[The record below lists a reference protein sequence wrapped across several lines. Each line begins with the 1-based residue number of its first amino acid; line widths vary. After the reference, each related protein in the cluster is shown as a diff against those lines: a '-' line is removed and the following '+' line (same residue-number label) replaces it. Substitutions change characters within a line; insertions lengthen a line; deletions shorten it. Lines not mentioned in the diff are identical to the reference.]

1 MQSDKTFI
9 HKYKNYEDVGP
20 SNKKKLVEE
29 VHDTFRRY
37 SKHRDNWAGHAQED
51 REFRLGRQWTREQ
64 KEILEGRGQ
73 APVVV
78 NRIHPAVEAA
88 KAMLTSNRPQFRVS
102 PREDS
107 DNKVAEVMNTLL
119 AYIFDISDGVTQL
132 RNCID
137 DYYVTGMGC
146 ILAYQDPMKDDGKGE
161 VCFHS
166 VDPMEVYID
175 PNARDKFC
183 DDAENIIISRL
194 FTKDQAKKL
203 YPMYASKIKNATG
216 EQTTDFPTSV
226 RADETSKDKI
236 FFPEEINDREHD
248 EYIRGY
254 EKYEKIMVSMFRI
267 YEQYSGKEF
276 TLMPDEFE
284 EYGNEEVGYINGQIV
299 QVPEQVSQMQQQ
311 GMPIR
316 MINKKEL
323 IEQGMINVVEV
334 NLPRIRYCVIIGDAH
349 LYTRLLPIDRY
360 PIVTF
365 MNLHTRTPYPVSDV
379 RMVKGLQEYIN
390 KTRSLIIAHATTS
403 TNTKVLIPEGSV
415 DMKEFE
421 EKWAQPGVAI
431 PFDPSDGQPVLV
443 PPAQLSN
450 ELYQNEESAKQDI
463 DHQLGL
469 YEIMQGNS
477 QAAPQTYK
485 ATIAIDEFGQRKMKS
500 KLADIEAGLKR
511 LGEVIIPLSQQLYT
525 QEKIIRVVNPNN
537 SMSEE
542 TMNQRLYNDKTGE
555 IDLINDITV
564 GKYDLIVVT
573 GSTLPTNRY
582 AQLELHTNLYEQG
595 IIDQVEVLKKTE
607 VYDMEGVLERQGM
620 IQQLEGQVQ
629 QMEEQITDLEG
640 DLQTRDREN
649 VHLKQRVE
657 VEKFKTQLNKTSNR
671 SDYAGKLFEKRLDD
685 VLSQISD
692 EARKLESENKKTADT
707 STGKSSKKGKK

>member
-1 MQSDKTFI
+1 MTEEKTFI
-9 HKYKNYEDVGP
+9 HKYKNYEDVSP
-20 SNKKKLVEE
+20 SNTKKLVDD

-37 SKHRDNWAGHAQED
+37 SKHRTTWAAHAQED
-51 REFRLGRQWTREQ
+51 REFRLGRQWTKEQ
-64 KEILEGRGQ
+64 KETLQARGQ

-119 AYIFDISDGVTQL
+119 AYIFDVSDGVTQL
-132 RNCID
+132 RQAID
-137 DYYVTGMGC
+137 DYYVCGMGC

-175 PNARDKFC
+175 PNARDRFC

-194 FTKDQAKKL
+194 FSKDQAKKL

-216 EQTTDFPTSV
+216 EQSTDMPITNRV
-226 RADETSKDKI
+226 DESANDKI
-236 FFPEEINDREHD
+236 FFPEDSLDREHD
-248 EYIRGY
+248 DLIRGY
-254 EKYEKIMVSMFRI
+254 EKYEKIMISMYRT
-267 YEQYSGKEF
+267 YEVYSGKEQ

-284 EYGNEEVGYINGQIV
+284 EYANEEVAVLNNQIV
-299 QVPEQVSQMQQQ
+299 EDSQQIEQLMQQ
-311 GMPIR
+311 GLPVR
-316 MINKKEL
+316 MSNKKEL
-323 IEQGMINVVEV
+323 IEAGMINVVEV
-334 NLPRIRYCVIIGDAH
+334 NLPRIRYCVIIGDTH
-349 LYTRLLPIDRY
+349 LYSRLLPTDKY
-360 PIVTF
+360 PLVTF
-365 MNLHTRTPYPVSDV
+365 MNLHTRTPFPVSDV
-379 RMVKGLQEYIN
+379 RLVKGLQEFIN

-403 TNTKVLIPEGSV
+403 TNTKVLVPEGSV
-415 DMKEFE
+415 DMKDFE

-443 PPAQLSN
+443 APAQLSN
-450 ELYQNEESAKQDI
+450 ELYQNEQTAKNDI

-477 QAAPQTYK
+477 AVAPQTYK

-500 KLADIEAGLKR
+500 KLSDIEAGLKR
-511 LGEVIIPLSQQLYT
+511 LGEVVIPLAQQLYQ
-525 QEKIIRVVNPNN
+525 QEKVIRVVNPNN
-537 SMSEE
+537 SITEE
-542 TMNQRLYNDKTGE
+542 VMNQNLYNDKTGE
-555 IDLINDITV
+555 VTVINDITV

-607 VYDMEGVLERQGM
+607 VYDMEGVLERQGR
-620 IQQLEGQVQ
+620 IAQLESQVSE
-629 QMEEQITDLEG
+629 MEEMITDLEG

-649 VHLKQRVE
+649 VNLKQRVE
-657 VEKFKTQLNKTSNR
+657 VEKFKTQLNKTSTKGE
-671 SDYAGKLFEKRLDD
+671 YAGKLFEKRLDD
-685 VLSQISD
+685 VLSQIS
-692 EARKLESENKKTADT
+692 EESRKLDSENKKDT
-707 STGKSSKKGKK
+707 STDKSSKKGKK

>member
-1 MQSDKTFI
+1 MKEEKTFI
-9 HKYKNYEDVGP
+9 HKYKNYEDVSP
-20 SNKKKLVEE
+20 SNTKKLVDD

-37 SKHRDNWAGHAQED
+37 SKHRTTWAAHAQED
-51 REFRLGRQWTREQ
+51 REFRLGRQWTKEQ
-64 KEILEGRGQ
+64 KETLQSRGQ

-119 AYIFDISDGVTQL
+119 AYIFDVSDGVTQL
-132 RNCID
+132 RQAID
-137 DYYVTGMGC
+137 DYYVCGMGC

-175 PNARDKFC
+175 PNARDRFC

-194 FTKDQAKKL
+194 FSKDQAKKL

-216 EQTTDFPTSV
+216 EQSTDMPITNRV
-226 RADETSKDKI
+226 DESANDKI
-236 FFPEEINDREHD
+236 FFPEDSLDREHD
-248 EYIRGY
+248 DLIRGY
-254 EKYEKIMVSMFRI
+254 EKYEKIMISMYRT
-267 YEQYSGKEF
+267 YEVYSGKEQ

-284 EYGNEEVGYINGQIV
+284 EYANEEVAVLNNQIV
-299 QVPEQVSQMQQQ
+299 EDSQQIEQLMQQ
-311 GMPIR
+311 GLPVR
-316 MINKKEL
+316 MSNKKEL
-323 IEQGMINVVEV
+323 IEAGMINVVEV
-334 NLPRIRYCVIIGDAH
+334 NLPRIRYCVIIGDTH
-349 LYTRLLPIDRY
+349 LYSRLLPTDKY
-360 PIVTF
+360 PLVTF
-365 MNLHTRTPYPVSDV
+365 MNLHTRTPFPVSDV
-379 RMVKGLQEYIN
+379 RLVKGLQEFIN

-403 TNTKVLIPEGSV
+403 TNTKVLVPEGSV
-415 DMKEFE
+415 DMKDFE

-443 PPAQLSN
+443 APAQLSN
-450 ELYQNEESAKQDI
+450 ELYQNEQNAKNDI

-477 QAAPQTYK
+477 AVAPQTYK

-500 KLADIEAGLKR
+500 KLSDIEAGLKR
-511 LGEVIIPLSQQLYT
+511 LGEVVIPLAQQLYQ
-525 QEKIIRVVNPNN
+525 QEKVIRVVNPNN
-537 SMSEE
+537 SITEE
-542 TMNQRLYNDKTGE
+542 VMNQNLYNDKTGE
-555 IDLINDITV
+555 VTVINDITV

-607 VYDMEGVLERQGM
+607 VYDMEGVLERQGR
-620 IQQLEGQVQ
+620 IAQLESQVSE
-629 QMEEQITDLEG
+629 MEEMITDLEG

-649 VHLKQRVE
+649 VNLKQRVE
-657 VEKFKTQLNKTSNR
+657 VEKFKTQLNKTSTKGE
-671 SDYAGKLFEKRLDD
+671 YAGKLFEKRLDD
-685 VLSQISD
+685 ILSQIS
-692 EARKLESENKKTADT
+692 EESRKLDSENKKDT
-707 STGKSSKKGKK
+707 STDKSSKKGKK

>member
-1 MQSDKTFI
+1 MVEEKFI

-20 SNKKKLVEE
+20 GDKKKLAQE

-37 SKHRDNWAGHAQED
+37 SKHRGTWAENAQED
-51 REFRLGRQWTREQ
+51 REFRLGRQWTKEQ
-64 KEILEGRGQ
+64 KDVLEARGQ

-88 KAMLTSNRPQFRVS
+88 KAMLTANRPQFRVS

-107 DNKVAEVMNTLL
+107 DNKVAQVMNTLL

-132 RNCID
+132 RQAID
-137 DYYVTGMGC
+137 DYYVIGMGC

-166 VDPMEVYID
+166 VDPLEVYID
-175 PNARDKFC
+175 PNSRDRFC
-183 DDAENIIISRL
+183 DDAECIIISRL
-194 FTKDQAKKL
+194 FSKDQAKKL
-203 YPMYASKIKNATG
+203 YPMYATKIKNATG
-216 EQTTDFPTSV
+216 EQTSDMPMTNRV
-226 RADETSKDKI
+226 DETIKDKMI
-236 FFPEEINDREHD
+236 FPEDINDREHD

-254 EKYEKIMVSMFRI
+254 EKYEKIMVSMYRV
-267 YEQYSGKEF
+267 YEEFSGKEH
-276 TLMPDEFE
+276 TLMKDEFSMYCE
-284 EYGNEEVGYINGQIV
+284 EEVAMVNNQIV
-299 QVPEQVSQMQQQ
+299 LDPNQVEQLMQQ
-311 GMPIR
+311 GMPVR
-316 MINKKEL
+316 QTNKKEL
-323 IEQGMINVVEV
+323 IEAGLIRVVEV
-334 NLPRIRYCVIIGDAH
+334 DLPRIRYCVIMGDAY
-349 LYTRLLPIDRY
+349 LYSRLLPTDKY
-360 PIVTF
+360 PLVTF
-365 MNLHTRTPYPVSDV
+365 MNLHTRTPFPMSDV
-379 RMVKGLQEYIN
+379 RMVKGLQEFIN

-403 TNTKVLIPEGSV
+403 TNTKVLVPEGSV

-443 PPAQLSN
+443 QPAQLSN
-450 ELYQNEESAKQDI
+450 ELYQNEQTAKTDI

-500 KLADIEAGLKR
+500 KLSDIEAGLKR
-511 LGEVIIPLSQQLYT
+511 LGEVVIPLSQQLYT
-525 QEKIIRVVNPNN
+525 QEKTIRVINPNN
-537 SMSEE
+537 SVTEE
-542 TMNQRLYNDKTGE
+542 TMNQGLVNDMTGE
-555 IDLINDITV
+555 IEILNDVTI

-582 AQLELHTNLYEQG
+582 AQLELHTNLFQQG

-607 VYDMEGVLERQGM
+607 VYDMEGVLARQGEV
-620 IQQLEGQVQ
+620 QQLQGQIE

-657 VEKFKTQLNKTSNR
+657 VEKFKTQLNKTATK
-671 SDYAGKLFEKRLDD
+671 SDYSGKLFEKRLDD
-685 VLSQISD
+685 ILSQISD
-692 EARKLESENKKTADT
+692 DARKMNAERTKQSDT